1 MLQANDVLVVVPAF
15 NEAASIGQVLDG
27 IQSHGFRVLVIDDGS
42 TDETTS
48 RVKEIRDL
56 PLGVNLRLI
65 EMRVNVGQTNAT
77 AAGLSKAKS
86 DFILTLDDDVKD
98 DLSSVNDLLTKLKQK
113 DLDFVVGAPNYGVN
127 GRFRGVATESVRR
140 VAVRLYKTPKKFRF
154 SSFCIYSKEFITA
167 SQLNDQANLEIGWM
181 FLITKKYINV
191 RTGTQKGLRE
201 NSNFKLRAL
210 IGSSLPFLRY
220 LIQRQMKLIGA
231 LSTLLTLTS
240 ALFTSVFVLRYLTA
254 GTILPGF
261 TSLYLL
267 GQDHPPDWP
276 AKNRPRLR
284 FRICRTPRKT
294 LHVRFVQPSCE
305 SC

>member
-1 MLQANDVLVVVPAF
+1 MGALLR
-15 NEAASIGQVLDG
+15 S
-27 IQSHGFRVLVIDDGS
+27 
-42 TDETTS
+42 
-48 RVKEIRDL
+48 VKR
-56 PLGVNLRLI
+56 PY
-65 EMRVNVGQTNAT
+65 
-77 AAGLSKAKS
+77 
-86 DFILTLDDDVKD
+86 
-98 DLSSVNDLLTKLKQK
+98 
-113 DLDFVVGAPNYGVN
+113 FVVGAPNYGVN

-201 NSNFKLRAL
+201 NSNYKFRAL
-210 IGSSLPFLRY
+210 IVSSVPFLRY

-267 GQDHPPDWP
+267 GLINLGFSGLIAQ
-276 AKNRPRLR
+276 NL
-284 FRICRTPRKT
+284 FRSKYKETVKLDIRRTARELK
-294 LHVRFVQPSCE
+294 
-305 SC
+305 

>member
-1 MLQANDVLVVVPAF
+1 MMSVSLTVVIPTYNSARFIDKTVM
-15 NEAASIGQVLDG
+15 SISEKCAKLGLEEIIV
-27 IQSHGFRVLVIDDGS
+27 VNDGS

-48 RVKEIRDL
+48 RVKEIRNL
-56 PLGVNLRLI
+56 PIGINLRLI
-65 EMRVNVGQTNAT
+65 EMRVNVGQTNAA
-77 AAGLSKAKS
+77 AAGLSIARS

-98 DLSSVNDLLTKLKQK
+98 DLGSVIDLLTELKQK
-113 DLDFVVGAPNYGVN
+113 DLDFVVGAPNYRVN
-127 GRFRGVATESVRR
+127 GLLRGIATELIRR
-140 VAVRLYKTPKKFRF
+140 VAVRLFKTPKKFRF

-210 IGSSLPFLRY
+210 IVSSLPFLRY

-240 ALFTSVFVLRYLTA
+240 ALFTSVFVLRYLTTGA
-254 GTILPGF
+254 ILPGF

-267 GQDHPPDWP
+267 GLINLGFSGLIAQ
-276 AKNRPRLR
+276 NL
-284 FRICRTPRKT
+284 FRSKYKETVKLDIRRTARELK
-294 LHVRFVQPSCE
+294 
-305 SC
+305 

>member
-1 MLQANDVLVVVPAF
+1 MSLTVVIPTF
-15 NEAASIGQVLDG
+15 NSARFIDKTVKSISEKCLTLGLEEIIV
-27 IQSHGFRVLVIDDGS
+27 VNDGS
-42 TDETTS
+42 TDETTTK
-48 RVKEIRDL
+48 VKEICDL
-56 PLGVNLRLI
+56 PSGVNLRLI

-201 NSNFKLRAL
+201 NSNYKFRAL
-210 IGSSLPFLRY
+210 IVSSVPFLRY

-267 GQDHPPDWP
+267 GLINLGLSGIISRTLFQNKYKETVKLDI
-276 AKNRPRLR
+276 R
-284 FRICRTPRKT
+284 RIARE
-294 LHVRFVQPSCE
+294 LM
-305 SC
+305 

>member
-1 MLQANDVLVVVPAF
+1 MVSLIITTYNYANYIERAIRSALDQSLGNSEYEIIVV
-15 NEAASIGQVLDG
+15 N
-27 IQSHGFRVLVIDDGS
+27 DGS

-48 RVKEIRDL
+48 RIKEIRDL

-77 AAGLSKAKS
+77 AAGLSKARS

-98 DLSSVNDLLTKLKQK
+98 DLSSVIDLLTKLKQK
-113 DLDFVVGAPNYGVN
+113 DLDFVVGAPNYRVN
-127 GRFRGVATESVRR
+127 GLLRGIATELIRR
-140 VAVRLYKTPKKFRF
+140 VAVRLFKTPKKFRF

-210 IGSSLPFLRY
+210 IVSSLPFLRY
-220 LIQRQMKLIGA
+220 LIQRQMKMIGA

-240 ALFTSVFVLRYLTA
+240 ALFTSVFVLRYLTT

-267 GQDHPPDWP
+267 GLINLGFSGLIAQNLFRSKYKET
-276 AKNRPRLR
+276 AKLDIRRSAREL
-284 FRICRTPRKT
+284 K
-294 LHVRFVQPSCE
+294 
-305 SC
+305 